1 MVMRT
6 VRLRRK
12 EASKSS
18 VWLVK
23 GKFTSQ
29 QRGLMLLLPQNFFSV
44 AGGVQGFVAFANWGC
59 LCSVQRWGRLP
70 SSI

>member
-1 MVMRT
+1 MVMGT
-6 VRLRRK
+6 VGLRRK

-18 VWLVK
+18 VCLVK

-44 AGGVQGFVAFANWGC
+44 AGSVPGFVALANWGC
-59 LCSVQRWGRLP
+59 LCSIQKWGRLP